1 MRRVLI
7 IDDHT
12 RSRAH
17 LVTTL
22 KERGYELVGEA
33 TTGKLALVMARAAR
47 PEIIL
52 MAVGLPDMDGIEAA
66 RQLMQVQPLPIVL
79 LTSHYD
85 AATVERAKQAGV
97 MGYLVKPLRT
107 AELTPAIELAIT
119 RFTDCSS
126 LRAENSNLK
135 ESLQARKLIER
146 AKGLL
151 MSQRNL
157 SEEQAYTLLKKT
169 SMNVRKPMAEIAQAI
184 ISAGGPFD
192 LEKR

>member
-1 MRRVLI
+1 MRRVLVV
-7 IDDHT
+7 DDHT
-12 RSRAH
+12 PSRAH

-66 RQLMQVQPLPIVL
+66 REVMQLQPLPIIL
-79 LTSHYD
+79 LTSHCD

-97 MGYLVKPLRT
+97 MGYLVKPLRA
-107 AELTPAIELAIT
+107 AELTPTVELAIK
-119 RFTDCSS
+119 RFNDCNA
-126 LRAENSNLK
+126 LRAENSSLK

-169 SMNVRKPMAEIAQAI
+169 SMNVRKPMADIAQAI
-184 ISAGGPFD
+184 ILAGGLFNF
-192 LEKR
+192 EKG

>member
-169 SMNVRKPMAEIAQAI
+169 SMNVRKPMADIAQAI
-184 ISAGGPFD
+184 ILAGGLFD
-192 LEKR
+192 LENG